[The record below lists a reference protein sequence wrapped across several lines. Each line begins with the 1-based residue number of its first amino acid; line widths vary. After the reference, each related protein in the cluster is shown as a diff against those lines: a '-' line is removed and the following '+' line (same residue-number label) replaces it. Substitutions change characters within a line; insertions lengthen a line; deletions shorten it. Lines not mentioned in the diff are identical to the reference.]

1 MPSFCGFL
9 SKVMFTLLLVWS
21 VPLRSS
27 PCQRVRRDD
36 VSCDRRAG
44 CVDGAIL
51 ASVRP
56 RVTGALGVSILSLA
70 ARWRAEEPCDGSF
83 RDGGQ
88 QRLVGRER
96 ESCVVASQLTRS
108 CALASMSLVLDKY
121 DVMDE
126 EQSMKY
132 FSFFFGLSQF
142 FGGLAV
148 LLVAIWMGSYGG
160 GFGWTESPEQ
170 QFHYHPLFMVIGL
183 IFLYG
188 EAMMVYRVFRHERKK
203 FTKLL
208 HVVIHSMIFVFFVVA
223 LKAVFDSHNLNVDA
237 SGQPAPIPNLYSTHS
252 WVGFTTVILFC
263 MQYVCGF
270 VSFFFPGLS
279 LGVRQWYLPIHQLAG
294 MVIFV
299 MAVMSALMGLS
310 ERAAWHNTC
319 WTKEKRFCGEQG
331 VTNML
336 GVSILL
342 YAICVIFLVA
352 NPRWRRRSLPEE
364 ESLQPLTAD

>member
-1 MPSFCGFL
+1 
-9 SKVMFTLLLVWS
+9 
-21 VPLRSS
+21 
-27 PCQRVRRDD
+27 
-36 VSCDRRAG
+36 
-44 CVDGAIL
+44 
-51 ASVRP
+51 
-56 RVTGALGVSILSLA
+56 
-70 ARWRAEEPCDGSF
+70 
-83 RDGGQ
+83 
-88 QRLVGRER
+88 
-96 ESCVVASQLTRS
+96 
-108 CALASMSLVLDKY
+108 MSLVLDKY

-132 FSFFFGLSQF
+132 FSFTFGVSQF

-148 LLVAIWMGSYGG
+148 LLVAVWMGSYGD

-188 EAMMVYRVFRHERKK
+188 EAILVYRVFRHERKK

-208 HVVIHSMIFVFFVVA
+208 HVVLHSMIFVFFVVA
-223 LKAVFDSHNLNVDA
+223 LKAVFDSHNLHVDK
-237 SGQPAPIPNLYSTHS
+237 GVLAPIPNLYSLHS
-252 WVGFTTVILFC
+252 WIGFTTVILFC

-299 MAVMSALMGLS
+299 MATMSALMGIS
-310 ERAAWHNTC
+310 ERTVFHTEC
-319 WTKEKRFCGEQG
+319 WTKDKEFCSEMG
-331 VTNML
+331 VTNLL
-336 GVSILL
+336 GLSILF
-342 YAICVIFLVA
+342 YSISVIFLVA

-364 ESLQPLTAD
+364 ESLQQLTAD